1 MLITHVVYA
10 RGGKGGL
17 LSTSSDPIAFRDLF
31 QVEEE
36 EKHLNHATID
46 VREIANFLC
55 HNSHCLIIFAPLF
68 TKQKKL

>member
-17 LSTSSDPIAFRDLF
+17 WNNSSDPTTFRDLF

-36 EKHLNHATID
+36 KKHLSHATID
-46 VREIANFLC
+46 VREIANSLC
-55 HNSHCLIIFAPLF
+55 HNSHCLIIFTPLL